1 MAVCIN
7 FKAVIRKAGVFEIL
21 LRLKKWSE
29 GWYLFDLC
37 A

>member
-7 FKAVIRKAGVFEIL
+7 FKAVVRKAGVFEIL